1 MLLVIPAIEM
11 RNGTCFGCIEG
22 EAGTFDYYQE
32 LFENP
37 LLLVKLM
44 REENSKALHV
54 YDYDSFHTDD
64 SSANLKSILNLSQNF
79 DIPIQLHTKYIDT
92 AHSKMLLDSGIYRL
106 IINELNHENLQSVAS
121 LLKSYSP
128 SRIVFWCELDQQNQL
143 LSKSGRDLDECLKQI
158 QSIGG
163 KRIVVKYSDRM
174 FDDSRYEFT
183 KTLYSNYH
191 LKISLYEGVYD
202 YQELIMLN
210 KETSSG
216 IDSVIMSES
225 LFQNCFPCQ
234 KIWRL
239 AESKLMN

>member
-22 EAGTFDYYQE
+22 EEGTFDYYQE

-54 YDYDSFHTDD
+54 YDYDSFHTLD

-79 DIPIQLHTKYIDT
+79 DIPIQLHSNFVD
-92 AHSKMLLDSGIYRL
+92 ANHCRMLLDSGIYRL
-106 IINELNHENLQSVAS
+106 IINELKDENLLSVKS

-128 SRIVFWCELDQQNQL
+128 SRIVFWCELDN
-143 LSKSGRDLDECLKQI
+143 SNELDEKGERALDEYLRQI
-158 QSIGG
+158 QSVGG
-163 KRIVVKYSDRM
+163 RRIVIKYFDRL
-174 FDDSRYEFT
+174 FDISRFEFL
-183 KTLYSNYH
+183 KSLSQDFN
-191 LKISLYEGVYD
+191 LKISLFEGVYD
-202 YQELIMLN
+202 AENLIMLN
-210 KETSSG
+210 NEALKG
-216 IDSVIMSES
+216 IDSVIMSET
-225 LFQNCFPCQ
+225 LFRNCFPCQ

-239 AESKLMN
+239 SLIHI

>member
-22 EAGTFDYYQE
+22 EEGTFDYYQE

-54 YDYDSFHTDD
+54 YDYDSFHTLD

-79 DIPIQLHTKYIDT
+79 DIPIQLHSNFVD
-92 AHSKMLLDSGIYRL
+92 ANHCRMLLDSGIYRL
-106 IINELNHENLQSVAS
+106 IINELKDENLLSVKS

-128 SRIVFWCELDQQNQL
+128 SRIVFWCELDN
-143 LSKSGRDLDECLKQI
+143 SNELDEKGGRALDEYLRQI
-158 QSIGG
+158 QSVGG
-163 KRIVVKYSDRM
+163 RRIVIKYFDRL
-174 FDDSRYEFT
+174 FDISRFEFL
-183 KTLYSNYH
+183 KSLSQDFN
-191 LKISLYEGVYD
+191 LKISLFEGVYD
-202 YQELIMLN
+202 AENLIMLN
-210 KETSSG
+210 NEALKG
-216 IDSVIMSES
+216 IDSVIMSET
-225 LFQNCFPCQ
+225 LFRNCFPCQ

>member
-22 EAGTFDYYQE
+22 EEGTFDYYQE

-54 YDYDSFHTDD
+54 YDYDSFHTLD

-79 DIPIQLHTKYIDT
+79 DIPIQLHSCFVD
-92 AHSKMLLDSGIYRL
+92 ANHCRMLLDSGIYRL
-106 IINELNHENLQSVAS
+106 IINELKDENLLSVKS

-128 SRIVFWCELDQQNQL
+128 SRIVFWCELD
-143 LSKSGRDLDECLKQI
+143 KSNELVEKGERALDEYLRQI
-158 QSIGG
+158 QSVGG
-163 KRIVVKYSDRM
+163 RRIVIKYFDRL
-174 FDDSRYEFT
+174 FDISRFEFL
-183 KTLYSNYH
+183 KSLSQDFN
-191 LKISLYEGVYD
+191 LKISLFEGVYD
-202 YQELIMLN
+202 AENLIMLN
-210 KETSSG
+210 NEALKG
-216 IDSVIMSES
+216 IDSVIMSET
-225 LFQNCFPCQ
+225 LFRNCFPCQ

>member
-11 RNGTCFGCIEG
+11 RNGICFGCIQG
-22 EAGTFDYYQE
+22 EAGTSDYYQE

-54 YDYDSFHTDD
+54 YDYDSFHSDEST
-64 SSANLKSILNLSQNF
+64 SNLKSILNLSQNF
-79 DIPIQLHTKYIDT
+79 DIPIQLHTKYID
-92 AHSKMLLDSGIYRL
+92 ANHCKMLLDSGIYRL
-106 IINELNHENLQSVAS
+106 IINELNHENLQTVAS

-128 SRIVFWCELDQQNQL
+128 SRIVFWCELDQQNNL
-143 LSKSGRDLDECLKQI
+143 VDKDGRALDDYLKQI

-163 KRIVVKYSDRM
+163 KRIVVKYTDRL
-174 FDDSRYEFT
+174 FDDSCYEFT
-183 KTLYSNYH
+183 KELYRNYH
-191 LKISLYEGVYD
+191 MKISLYEGVYEAED
-202 YQELIMLN
+202 LIMLN
-210 KETSSG
+210 KDTTKG

-225 LFQNCFPCQ
+225 LYQNCFPCQ

>member
-22 EAGTFDYYQE
+22 EEGTFDYYQE

-54 YDYDSFHTDD
+54 YDYDSFHTLD

-79 DIPIQLHTKYIDT
+79 DIPIQLHSNFVD
-92 AHSKMLLDSGIYRL
+92 ANHCRMLLDSGIYRL
-106 IINELNHENLQSVAS
+106 IINELKDENLLSVKS

-128 SRIVFWCELDQQNQL
+128 SRIVFWCELDN
-143 LSKSGRDLDECLKQI
+143 SNELDEKGERALDEYLRQI
-158 QSIGG
+158 QSVGG
-163 KRIVVKYSDRM
+163 RRIVIKYFDRL
-174 FDDSRYEFT
+174 FDISRFEFL
-183 KTLYSNYH
+183 KSLSQDFN
-191 LKISLYEGVYD
+191 LKISLFEGVYD
-202 YQELIMLN
+202 AENLIMLN
-210 KETSSG
+210 NEALKG
-216 IDSVIMSES
+216 IDSVIMSET
-225 LFQNCFPCQ
+225 LFRNCFPCQ